1 MALPPN
7 LLDLQA
13 NAESGNQD
21 FTPQGQPVTSP
32 VGALYARQVMPN
44 TAANPGFGVTPAQDN
59 SPQEYDRVGKDYM
72 SALYNHYGDLP
83 TALAAYNWGPG
94 NVDKYGVQNAPPET
108 KSYIQKIMG
117 GIGNAI
123 VPPAEAAE
131 MPKSQTAQPGLQAF
145 RQQYPQYNDMPDQQL
160 ADSLYQKYYSDMPK
174 DQYYAKLGV
183 TAQQPETPMVPGMA
197 GQFAKGALFGLGDE
211 AIASTAA
218 MRSAFDKGSLSN
230 VSDDYNDA
238 LSLERNSEKNFEQQH
253 PYISAGTQLAGGLAT
268 GVAGGETAAGKVL
281 AKSLGTGSLPAR
293 IVKGAGTGAVSGGL
307 YGFGTGEGDNRLQ
320 SAESGALAGG
330 LTGGA
335 LPVAGAALG
344 QVTGGVKNVAKGLF
358 ADNPEVLGDIADD
371 MKSSAGDI
379 YNQMRQEGAT
389 FNPAKSGDIISG
401 IDTALQQNKFI
412 PNLNPKT
419 LAIVDDLKDAASK
432 GTLGL
437 DDLDQYRRLLGR
449 VGGSEDGVSAGTV
462 RKAIDDAVNSTKP
475 TDLVNPNSSNAI
487 NLLNQGR
494 AAYSQASRFEAISD
508 VLAKANGDPNR
519 IKSGLTRFLA
529 NDNNTRGFNDAEMSA
544 LKDAANTGIGENI
557 LKAFGKF
564 GIDFSKSGTGNTVL
578 PALMS
583 LGKVGGA
590 SLVPGGIPAVA
601 GATLMRQGQ
610 KYIARG
616 KAQNL
621 LDTIMQNKA
630 AANQAFAQGGN
641 AASNAP
647 LSLGANYSMSI
658 LPQLMGMMK

>member
-1 MALPPN
+1 MNLPQN
-7 LLDLQA
+7 LLDVQA
-13 NAESGNQD
+13 NAESGGQD
-21 FTPQGQPVTSP
+21 FTPNGQPVTSP
-32 VGALYARQVMPN
+32 AGAMYKMQVMPN
-44 TAANPGFGVTPAQDN
+44 TATNPGFGVTPAQDN
-59 SPQEYDRVGKDYM
+59 SPQEMDRVGKDYM

-123 VPPAEAAE
+123 VPPANASE
-131 MPKSQTAQPGLQAF
+131 MPQPTQAASNFDVTMPDGTTIKDVPQGTTQSQLQA
-145 RQQYPQYNDMPDQQL
+145 
-160 ADSLYQKYYSDMPK
+160 K
-174 DQYYAKLGV
+174 YAKLA
-183 TAQQPETPMVPGMA
+183 TTQSSQPETPMVPGMA

-211 AIASTAA
+211 AIAGTAA

-238 LSLERNSEKNFEQQH
+238 LSLERNSEKNFQQQH
-253 PYISAGTQLAGGLAT
+253 PYISAGSQLAGGLASAYLGAKT
-268 GVAGGETAAGKVL
+268 APGAAIAET
-281 AKSLGTGSLPAR
+281 LGTGNLPAR
-293 IVKGAGTGAVSGGL
+293 IAKNALVGTASGGL
-307 YGFGTGEGDNRLQ
+307 YGFGTGEGDFENRLN
-320 SAESGALAGG
+320 SAESGAISGG

-335 LPVAGAALG
+335 IPVAGAALNS
-344 QVTGGVKNVAKGLF
+344 VAGGAKNIAKGLF

-641 AASNAP
+641 AASSAP
-647 LSLGANYSMSI
+647 LSLGANYSAAI